1 MSRAEFLAKRSDAK
15 RRAVLAAA
23 RERFAADGYNGAS
36 VEQIAQTAEV
46 STATLYK
53 LFPSKLEL
61 FGAVWRAELDVFV
74 ETLDETPELKLK
86 DKPAALARA
95 YAHLL
100 ADPVRAG
107 LLRAMLAATSVQD
120 LSKVFFEDVR
130 EKIGANFAAMAE
142 ELHAKKLIRVADAEE
157 ARFAT
162 SQLMGMVEHFL
173 LWGVLFAKAD
183 PKGAPDDIAARA
195 TQTFWA
201 AYGAKR

>member
-15 RRAVLAAA
+15 RRAALAAA

-36 VEQIAQTAEV
+36 VEQIALAAEV

-74 ETLDETPELKLK
+74 DTLNETPELKLK

-120 LSKVFFEDVR
+120 ISKVFFEDVR
-130 EKIGANFAAMAE
+130 DKIGANFAAMAV
-142 ELHAKKLIRVADAEE
+142 ELHAHKLIRTATVDD

-162 SQLMGMVEHFL
+162 SQLMGMIEHFL

-183 PKGAPDDIAARA
+183 AKGTPDDIAARA
-195 TQTFWA
+195 TKTFWA